1 MLSCEFCEIFMKTY
15 FVKHLRTA
23 ASRYYQANIKMGK
36 SLLVDLIIIKITNKR
51 NAFNSFT
58 NFKITFMIFNYHSL
72 GSPCCF
78 LD

>member
-36 SLLVDLIIIKITNKR
+36 SLLVDLLLSKLQTKEMLLIR
-51 NAFNSFT
+51 LQNS
-58 NFKITFMIFNYHSL
+58 K
-72 GSPCCF
+72 
-78 LD
+78 

>member
-36 SLLVDLIIIKITNKR
+36 SLLVDLLLSKLQTKEMLLILQ
-51 NAFNSFT
+51 NS
-58 NFKITFMIFNYHSL
+58 K
-72 GSPCCF
+72 
-78 LD
+78 

>member
-36 SLLVDLIIIKITNKR
+36 SLPVDLLLSKLQTKEMLLIR
-51 NAFNSFT
+51 LQNS
-58 NFKITFMIFNYHSL
+58 K
-72 GSPCCF
+72 
-78 LD
+78 

>member
-1 MLSCEFCEIFMKTY
+1 MLSYEFCEVFMKTY

-23 ASRYYQANIKMGK
+23 AARYYQANIKMGK
-36 SLLVDLIIIKITNKR
+36 SLLVDLIIKITKR

-58 NFKITFMIFNYHSL
+58 KFKITFIIFNYHSL

>member
-36 SLLVDLIIIKITNKR
+36 SLLVDLLLSKLHTNEMLLIR
-51 NAFNSFT
+51 LQNS
-58 NFKITFMIFNYHSL
+58 K
-72 GSPCCF
+72 
-78 LD
+78 